1 MNIYLSEYLCSD
13 VGWEALF
20 IKVFLIE
27 YIFLLCKLISHHSQQ
42 KGNFS
47 DDRRNKNW
55 LFPLLQQMF
64 ICGGSQLNI
73 LGCIF
78 YLDALFLD
86 SEYILASCI
95 SQHRIFMESVCQC
108 LDRNSVHSF

>member
-1 MNIYLSEYLCSD
+1 MNIYLSEYLCSE

-27 YIFLLCKLISHHSQQ
+27 HFLLCKLISHQSQQ

-78 YLDALFLD
+78 YLR
-86 SEYILASCI
+86 SY
-95 SQHRIFMESVCQC
+95 R
-108 LDRNSVHSF
+108 R